1 MGETPYEAPPPGAPA
16 PGTSLVTASQVPTLS
31 SDERTMAAV
40 AHAVAGLLGLAFV
53 GLAIPLIIY
62 LAYEG
67 RSRYVR
73 FHALQA
79 LVFQLVA
86 AVAVWILGFATC
98 MFGFVLAPLP
108 MIVQLYYAYKAYEGS
123 WTPYPMLEKLGAS
136 EREGA

>member
-1 MGETPYEAPPPGAPA
+1 MSDTPSDTPSGAP
-16 PGTSLVTASQVPTLS
+16 LVVAGQLPALS

-40 AHAVAGLLGLAFV
+40 AHACAGLFGLAFV
-53 GLAIPLIIY
+53 GLAIPLVIY

-86 AVAVWILGFATC
+86 AIAVWIIGVSTC
-98 MFGFVLAPLP
+98 MVGFVLAPLP
-108 MIVQLYYAYKAYEGS
+108 IVVQLYFAWKAYEGS
-123 WTPYPMLEKLGAS
+123 WQAYPLLENLGAS
-136 EREGA
+136 ERAAP